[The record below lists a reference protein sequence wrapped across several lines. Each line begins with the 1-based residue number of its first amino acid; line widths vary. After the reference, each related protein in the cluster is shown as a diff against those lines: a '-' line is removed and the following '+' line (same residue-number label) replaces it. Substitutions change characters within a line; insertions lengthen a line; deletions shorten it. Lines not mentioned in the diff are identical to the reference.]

1 MKARLLLGG
10 YLLFSAFV
18 VQASE
23 RWFEIEMIIF
33 ERAPDS
39 QLQEQFPEHVT
50 PIRLGRNIDLVTPK
64 FAPAITSLVTNLTPC
79 YDNTV
84 DVQNIANAN
93 QTWQAGFKLFCH
105 QESQPLAWQ
114 RKSIFPEF
122 LLNTIVPLP
131 NRIAPQLSGSGMF
144 KGVPYLAESTAFG
157 LTEMAEQ
164 LRRQRQ
170 LQVLLHTVWR
180 QAPVTERR
188 AIPSRW
194 FAGENFTERFD
205 YWGQPKQQSSPTT
218 NPINTSVTTLT
229 ETTSVDMLEQIASR
243 RAQLAAGVTL
253 DQPTTAANETNANQ
267 NQVNLPSDVWQLDGL
282 FKLHLDHYLFVNTDF
297 NLRRLVGE
305 SLHSIN
311 VKQSRRVISGEIHY
325 LDHPH
330 LGIVLQ
336 IRRFTPPEPEE
347 SADDLAIST
356 MPPINL

>member
-1 MKARLLLGG
+1 MKARLLLSG
-10 YLLFSAFV
+10 YLFLNSFV
-18 VQASE
+18 VQASD

-39 QLQEQFPEHVT
+39 QLQEQFPEQVT
-50 PIRLGRNIDLVTPK
+50 PIRLGRNIDLVTPQ
-64 FAPAITSLVTNLTPC
+64 FAPSISALVASLTPC
-79 YDNTV
+79 YDNAAAN
-84 DVQNIANAN
+84 QSIANTSQA
-93 QTWQAGFKLFCH
+93 WQAGFKLFCQ

-114 RKSIFPEF
+114 RQSIFPE
-122 LLNTIVPLP
+122 LWLNTKAPMPARILP
-131 NRIAPQLSGSGMF
+131 TLSGAGKF
-144 KGVPYLAESTAFG
+144 TGVPYLAESAAFS
-157 LTEMAEQ
+157 LNEVAER

-170 LQVLLHTVWR
+170 HQVLLHTVWR
-180 QAPVTERR
+180 QAAVSERR

-194 FAGENFTERFD
+194 FAGENFTERFN
-205 YWGQPKQQSSPTT
+205 YWGQTKQQSFPITT
-218 NPINTSVTTLT
+218 VITSSSTALT
-229 ETTSVDMLEQIASR
+229 EVNSVDVLEQIASR

-267 NQVNLPSDVWQLDGL
+267 NQVNLPNDVWQLDGL

-336 IRRFTPPEPEE
+336 IRRFAPPEPEK
-347 SADDLAIST
+347 AKNDLTIST
-356 MPPINL
+356 MPPIT